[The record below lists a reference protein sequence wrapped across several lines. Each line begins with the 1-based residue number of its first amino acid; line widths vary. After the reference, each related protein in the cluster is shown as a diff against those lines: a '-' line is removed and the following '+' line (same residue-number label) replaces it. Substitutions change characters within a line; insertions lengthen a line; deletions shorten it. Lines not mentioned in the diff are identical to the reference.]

1 MLWHILVVLIYLH
14 ILCHEQRPNELIGA
28 IGMSWGNDFLQNVG
42 VTQLG
47 FRVSEREALVG
58 DERLP
63 GAAGDDWQ
71 GEDAGSVTV
80 CLGLAAKTH
89 TLWCIRNTLT

>member
-1 MLWHILVVLIYLH
+1 
-14 ILCHEQRPNELIGA
+14 
-28 IGMSWGNDFLQNVG
+28 MSQGNDFLLPIG

-47 FRVSEREALVG
+47 FTVSEREALMG

-71 GEDAGSVTV
+71 GEDAESVTV
-80 CLGLAAKTH
+80 CLGLAAKNH

>member
-1 MLWHILVVLIYLH
+1 
-14 ILCHEQRPNELIGA
+14 
-28 IGMSWGNDFLQNVG
+28 MSWGNDYNLQPFG

-47 FRVSEREALVG
+47 LRVSEREALMG

-63 GAAGDDWQ
+63 GEAGDDWQ
-71 GEDAGSVTV
+71 GEDAESLTV
-80 CLGLAAKTH
+80 CLGLAAKNH